1 MDCITLLV
9 FTLKGLLSTRGLTVI
24 TSLEGNKTGSNFYSN
39 WKVCIV
45 ELMLSD
51 LTMVPSVLVLI
62 LDYGTASRTVFSYGL
77 VSSAFIVY

>member
-9 FTLKGLLSTRGLTVI
+9 FTLKGLLSAGSLTVI
-24 TSLEGNKTGSNFYSN
+24 TSLEGTKTGSNFYSN

-51 LTMVPSVLVLI
+51 LTMVLSGRVLI
-62 LDYGTASRTVFSYGL
+62 LDFGTASRKIFSYGL
-77 VSSAFIVY
+77 ASSALIVY